1 MPLAY
6 SFLGRRVKKLLCF
19 YTQWD
24 RNAEKCGSIAII
36 YVSQSNICIGVK
48 QALVTNL
55 WHILQI
61 LLHSSLIFAIF
72 YRISILLTV
81 IVYSRAGH

>member
-1 MPLAY
+1 MHKNVAVLPLY
-6 SFLGRRVKKLLCF
+6 MYKH
-19 YTQWD
+19 
-24 RNAEKCGSIAII
+24 
-36 YVSQSNICIGVK
+36 ICITIKYLHWCQTG
-48 QALVTNL
+48 LISGTS
-55 WHILQI
+55 LQI